1 MNENNEQTNQNPN
14 DQTGVQEGEKI
25 LSFPLPD
32 DSHVMTFDL
41 ERANLRG
48 RIIRMGRVLNDI
60 FDPHDY
66 PPIVA
71 DKLAETLTMAVL
83 LSSMLKY
90 DGIFILQ
97 IQGSGPITRLVADVS
112 SDGKIRATAGYDADA
127 LNSLLAVKPANEM
140 KMNELLQNGYLAFT
154 VDQGS
159 HTDRYQGIVELRG
172 HSVRE
177 SIDHYFA
184 QSEQI
189 ATALRLAVS
198 KNTAGDTAGM
208 WRAGAIMLQ
217 HVPDHADIPQDA
229 KPIAENWLRAQ
240 ILLETCRDDELLDPK
255 LHDETLLYR
264 LFHEEHVR
272 IYPATPLS
280 KACRCTTDKL
290 RKILSLLS
298 DDDRTHAMVDG
309 AITMTCEFCNKQF
322 SFTDVDLMTGEGAK
336 EPDIS

>member
-1 MNENNEQTNQNPN
+1 MNDIPPI
-14 DQTGVQEGEKI
+14 DKDSRGSADAVSDEKI

-60 FDPHDY
+60 LDPHDY
-66 PPIVA
+66 PLIVA

-97 IQGSGPITRLVADVS
+97 VQGGGPITRLVADVS
-112 SDGKIRATAGYDADA
+112 SDGQIRATAGYNAEEISA
-127 LNSLLAVKPANEM
+127 LLSQKPVDEI
-140 KMNELLQNGYLAFT
+140 KMNELVQNGYLAFT
-154 VDQGS
+154 VDQGGQ
-159 HTDRYQGIVELRG
+159 TDRYQGIVELCG
-172 HSVRE
+172 YNVRD

-189 ATALRLAVS
+189 ATSLRLAVS
-198 KNTAGDTAGM
+198 KDSEGI

-217 HVPDHADIPQDA
+217 HVPEHTDIPQDA

-264 LFHEEHVR
+264 LFHEENVR
-272 IYPATPLS
+272 IYPPSPLT
-280 KACRCTTDKL
+280 KACRCTNDKL

-298 DDDRTHAMVDG
+298 DDDRSHAMVDG

-322 SFTDVDLMTGEGAK
+322 KFTDAELTEAGA
-336 EPDIS
+336 EV